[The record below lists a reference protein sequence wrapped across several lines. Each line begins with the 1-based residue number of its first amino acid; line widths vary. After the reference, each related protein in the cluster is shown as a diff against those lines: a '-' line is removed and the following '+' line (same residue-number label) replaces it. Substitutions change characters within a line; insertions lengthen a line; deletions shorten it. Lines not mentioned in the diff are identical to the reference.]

1 MRTVLAAIGAY
12 VLYVCQETG
21 DTLVLLVQSLRD
33 CRYALQHPD
42 RIVTQM
48 KRAGHDTLFIASGI
62 GLFIGM
68 VVSLQ
73 VGDVLRVVRLE
84 GILSKVVAHSM
95 VRELGPVITALL
107 LAGRVGASIA
117 AEIGTMQVNEEI
129 DALHTLG
136 ISPTRFLAM
145 PRFVACVIAL
155 PLLVVYASLIG
166 IAGGAIIA
174 SAQFDIGWR
183 IYFDAVWETLD
194 FFEIRMNL
202 TKATIF
208 GAIVAVIACQRGF
221 RTRGG
226 AEGVGHAITSAVVTS
241 FICIII
247 SDYFVTRLMM

>member
-1 MRTVLAAIGAY
+1 MNNVLAALGRY

-21 DTLVLLVQSLRD
+21 DTLVLLVQCLKDSRH
-33 CRYALQHPD
+33 ALEHPR
-42 RIVTQM
+42 RILAQV
-48 KRAGHDTLFIASGI
+48 KRAGNDTLLIASGI

-73 VGDVLRVVRLE
+73 VGNVLRVARIE
-84 GILSKVVAHSM
+84 GVLSKAVAHSI

-145 PRFVACVIAL
+145 PRFLACVIAL
-155 PLLVVYASLIG
+155 PLLSVYASLVG
-166 IAGGAIIA
+166 IAGGAVIA
-174 SAQFDIGWR
+174 NIHFATGWQA
-183 IYFDAVWETLD
+183 YFDAVWQTLD

-202 TKATIF
+202 TKSILF
-208 GAIVAVIACQRGF
+208 GGIVAIVACQRGF
-221 RTRGG
+221 RARGG
-226 AEGVGHAITSAVVTS
+226 AEGVGRAITSAVVTS
-241 FICIII
+241 FICIVIC
-247 SDYFVTRLMM
+247 DFFVTRLML